1 MSKQILLI
9 ATGGTIA
16 AGETDNGLA
25 PQMQAETLLR
35 FVPEIQALCH
45 VTAIQLCALD
55 STDITPDIWLKIAD
69 CIEQNYA
76 QYDGFVITHGT
87 DTLAFTAAAL
97 SYLIQESGK
106 PVVLTGA
113 QYPIDTVGSDAPK
126 NLFDAF
132 LYAVSG
138 AGGVSVIFGGRV
150 IAGTR
155 AKKLYTR
162 SVAAFASVNFP
173 YFAEIAD
180 GELHKNLPPQSKAK
194 DNPKFYH
201 ELNTRVAVFTC
212 IPGVSAKTLLAV
224 AETCD
229 GLILETYGLG
239 GVPANLVDAVAQI
252 VKNGKTM
259 AVGTQVLY
267 EGTNMSVYA
276 VGKRAIADL
285 QVLELCD
292 MTIESAAVKLMWI
305 LAQTDNPAEIRRLF
319 EMSIAFDRHEEI
331 VKYEHLI

>member
-1 MSKQILLI
+1 MAKQILLI

-16 AGETDNGLA
+16 AGETASGLA
-25 PQMQAETLLR
+25 PQLQAEALLD
-35 FVPEIQALCH
+35 FVPEIQTLCR
-45 VTAIQLCALD
+45 VTAIQLCELD
-55 STDITPDIWLKIAD
+55 STDITPELWLKIID

-76 QYDGFVITHGT
+76 QVDGFVITHGT

-113 QYPIDTVGSDAPK
+113 QNPIDTDGSDAPK
-126 NLFDAF
+126 NLSDAF
-132 LYAVSG
+132 LYAASG
-138 AGGVSVIFGGRV
+138 AGGVSVVFGGQV

-162 SVAAFASVNFP
+162 SSAAFASVNFP

-180 GELHKNLPPQSKAK
+180 GEIRTALPPQSKTK

-239 GVPANLVDAVAQI
+239 GVPAYLYAAVEEI
-252 VKNGKTM
+252 TKSGKTV

-267 EGTNMSVYA
+267 EGTDMSVYA
-276 VGKRAIADL
+276 VGKRAKTDL
-285 QVLELCD
+285 EILELHD
-292 MTIESAAVKLMWI
+292 MTTEAAVAKLMWV

-319 EMSIAFDRHEEI
+319 ETPIAFDRRES
-331 VKYEHLI
+331 

>member
-1 MSKQILLI
+1 MAKQILLI

-16 AGETDNGLA
+16 AGETENGLA
-25 PQMQAETLLR
+25 PKLDGETLLQ
-35 FVPEIQALCH
+35 FVPEIQSLCR
-45 VTAIQLCALD
+45 VTAIQLCELD
-55 STDITPDIWLKIAD
+55 STDITPELWLKIID

-113 QYPIDTVGSDAPK
+113 QNPIDTDGSDAPK
-126 NLFDAF
+126 NLADAF
-132 LYAVSG
+132 LVAVSG
-138 AGGVSVIFGGRV
+138 VGGVSVVFGGRV

-155 AKKLYTR
+155 AKKLYTKR
-162 SVAAFASVNFP
+162 NAAFESVNFP
-173 YFAEIAD
+173 HFAEIVD
-180 GELHKNLPPQSKAK
+180 GEIQTALPPQSKTK

-212 IPGVSAKTLLAV
+212 IPGASAKTLLAV

-239 GVPANLVDAVAQI
+239 GVPAYLYAAVEEI
-252 VKNGKTM
+252 TKSGKTV

-267 EGTNMSVYA
+267 EGTDMSVYA
-276 VGKRAIADL
+276 VGKKAKTDL
-285 QVLELCD
+285 DILELRD
-292 MTIESAAVKLMWI
+292 MTTEAAVAKLMWI
-305 LAQTDNPAEIRRLF
+305 LPQTDNPTEIRRLF
-319 EMSIAFDRHEEI
+319 ETPIAFDRRES
-331 VKYEHLI
+331 

>member
-16 AGETDNGLA
+16 AGETENGLA
-25 PQMQAETLLR
+25 PQLQAETLLR
-35 FVPEIQALCH
+35 FVPEIQSLCR
-45 VTAIQLCALD
+45 VTAIQLCELD
-55 STDITPDIWLKIAD
+55 STDLTPDIWLKIAD

-76 QYDGFVITHGT
+76 QVDGFVVTHGT

-113 QYPIDTVGSDAPK
+113 QNPIDTDGSDAPK
-126 NLFDAF
+126 NLLDAF
-132 LYAVSG
+132 SLAVSG
-138 AGGVSVIFGGRV
+138 AGGVSVVFGGQV

-162 SVAAFASVNFP
+162 SSAAFASVNFP
-173 YFAEIAD
+173 DFAEIAG
-180 GELHKNLPPQSKAK
+180 GEIRTALPPQSKTK

-224 AETCD
+224 AEPCD

-239 GVPANLVDAVAQI
+239 GVPAYLYAAVEEI
-252 VKNGKTM
+252 TKSGKTV

-267 EGTNMSVYA
+267 EGTDMSVYA
-276 VGKRAIADL
+276 VGKKAKTDL
-285 QVLELCD
+285 DILELRD
-292 MTIESAAVKLMWI
+292 MTIEAAAAKLMWI
-305 LAQTDNPAEIRRLF
+305 LPQTDNPAEIRRLF
-319 EMSIAFDRHEEI
+319 ETPIAFDRRES
-331 VKYEHLI
+331 

>member
-1 MSKQILLI
+1 MCKRILLI

-16 AGETDNGLA
+16 ARKTENGLA
-25 PQMQAETLLR
+25 PQLRAEALLD
-35 FVPEIQALCH
+35 FVPEIQTLCR
-45 VTAIQLCALD
+45 VTAIQLCELD
-55 STDITPDIWLKIAD
+55 STDLTPDIWLKIAD

-76 QYDGFVITHGT
+76 QVDGFVVTHGT

-113 QYPIDTVGSDAPK
+113 QNPIDTDGSDAPK
-126 NLFDAF
+126 NLLDAF
-132 LYAVSG
+132 SLAVSG
-138 AGGVSVIFGGRV
+138 AGGVSVVFGGQV

-162 SVAAFASVNFP
+162 SSAAFASVNFP
-173 YFAEIAD
+173 YFAEITG
-180 GELHKNLPPQSKAK
+180 GEIQTALPPQSKTK

-212 IPGVSAKTLLAV
+212 IPGVSANTLLAV

-229 GLILETYGLG
+229 GLILESYGLG
-239 GVPANLVDAVAQI
+239 GVPAYLYAAVEEI
-252 VKNGKTM
+252 TKSGKTV

-267 EGTNMSVYA
+267 EGTDMSVYA
-276 VGKRAIADL
+276 VGKKAKTDL
-285 QVLELCD
+285 EILELHD
-292 MTIESAAVKLMWI
+292 MTTEAAAAKLMWV

-319 EMSIAFDRHEEI
+319 ETPIAFDRRES
-331 VKYEHLI
+331 

>member
-1 MSKQILLI
+1 MRKRILLI

-16 AGETDNGLA
+16 AGETENGLA
-25 PQMQAETLLR
+25 PQLQAEALLR
-35 FVPEIQALCH
+35 FAPEIQSLCR
-45 VTAIQLCALD
+45 VTAIQLCELD
-55 STDITPDIWLKIAD
+55 STDFTPDIWLKIAD

-76 QYDGFVITHGT
+76 QVDGFVVTHGT
-87 DTLAFTAAAL
+87 DTLAFTAAAV

-113 QYPIDTVGSDAPK
+113 QNPIDTDGSDAPK

-138 AGGVSVIFGGRV
+138 AGGVSVVFGGRV

-162 SVAAFASVNFP
+162 SDAAFASVNFP

-180 GELHKNLPPQSKAK
+180 GEIQTALPPQSKTK

-224 AETCD
+224 AESCD

-239 GVPANLVDAVAQI
+239 GVPAYLYAAVEAI
-252 VKNGKTM
+252 TKSGKTV

-267 EGTNMSVYA
+267 EGTDMSVYA
-276 VGKRAIADL
+276 VGKKAKTDL
-285 QVLELCD
+285 DILELRD
-292 MTIESAAVKLMWI
+292 MTTEAAAAKLMWI
-305 LAQTDNPAEIRRLF
+305 LPQTDNPAEIRRLF
-319 EMSIAFDRHEEI
+319 ETPIAFDRRES
-331 VKYEHLI
+331 

>member
-1 MSKQILLI
+1 MAKQILLI

-16 AGETDNGLA
+16 AGETASGLA
-25 PQMQAETLLR
+25 PQLQAETLLR
-35 FVPEIQALCH
+35 FVPEIQSLCR
-45 VTAIQLCALD
+45 VTAIQLCELD
-55 STDITPDIWLKIAD
+55 STDITPELWLKIID

-76 QYDGFVITHGT
+76 QVDGFVITHGT

-113 QYPIDTVGSDAPK
+113 QNPIDTDGSDAPK
-126 NLFDAF
+126 NLLDAF
-132 LYAVSG
+132 SLAVSG
-138 AGGVSVIFGGRV
+138 AGGVSVVFGGQV

-162 SVAAFASVNFP
+162 SSAAFASVNFP
-173 YFAEIAD
+173 YFAEIAG
-180 GELHKNLPPQSKAK
+180 GEIKTALPPQSKTK

-239 GVPANLVDAVAQI
+239 GVPAYLYAAVEEI
-252 VKNGKTM
+252 TKSGKTV

-267 EGTNMSVYA
+267 EGTDMSVYA
-276 VGKRAIADL
+276 VGKRAKTDL
-285 QVLELCD
+285 DILELRD
-292 MTIESAAVKLMWI
+292 MTIEAAAAKLMWI
-305 LAQTDNPAEIRRLF
+305 LPQTDNPAEIRRLF
-319 EMSIAFDRHEEI
+319 ETPIAFDRLES
-331 VKYEHLI
+331 

>member
-1 MSKQILLI
+1 MRKRILLI

-16 AGETDNGLA
+16 AGETENGLA
-25 PQMQAETLLR
+25 PQLQAKALLR
-35 FVPEIQALCH
+35 FVPEIQTLCT
-45 VTAIQLCALD
+45 VTAIQLCELD
-55 STDITPDIWLKIAD
+55 STDLTPDIWLKIAD

-76 QYDGFVITHGT
+76 LVDGFVVTHGT

-113 QYPIDTVGSDAPK
+113 QNPIDTDGSDAPK
-126 NLFDAF
+126 NLLDAF
-132 LYAVSG
+132 LYAASG
-138 AGGVSVIFGGRV
+138 AGGVSVVFGGRV

-162 SVAAFASVNFP
+162 NAAAFASVNFP

-180 GELHKNLPPQSKAK
+180 GEIQTALPLQSKTT

-239 GVPANLVDAVAQI
+239 GVPAYLYTAVEAI
-252 VKNGKTM
+252 TKSGKTV

-267 EGTNMSVYA
+267 EGTDMSVYA
-276 VGKRAIADL
+276 VGKKAKTDL
-285 QVLELCD
+285 DILELRD
-292 MTIESAAVKLMWI
+292 MTTEAAAAKLMWI
-305 LAQTDNPAEIRRLF
+305 LPQTDNPAEIRRLF
-319 EMSIAFDRHEEI
+319 ETPTAFDRRES
-331 VKYEHLI
+331 

>member
-1 MSKQILLI
+1 MCKRILLI

-16 AGETDNGLA
+16 AGETASGLA
-25 PQMQAETLLR
+25 PQLQAETLLR
-35 FVPEIQALCH
+35 FVPEIQSLCR
-45 VTAIQLCALD
+45 VTAIQLCELD

-76 QYDGFVITHGT
+76 LVDGFVVTHGT

-97 SYLIQESGK
+97 SYLIQDSGK

-113 QYPIDTVGSDAPK
+113 QNPIDTDGSDAPK
-126 NLFDAF
+126 NLLDAF

-138 AGGVSVIFGGRV
+138 AGGVSVVFGGRV

-162 SVAAFASVNFP
+162 SSAAFASVNFP
-173 YFAEIAD
+173 YFAVIAGGEIQTA
-180 GELHKNLPPQSKAK
+180 LPPQSKTK

-224 AETCD
+224 AEPCD

-239 GVPANLVDAVAQI
+239 GVPACLYAAVEEI
-252 VKNGKTM
+252 TKSGKTV

-267 EGTNMSVYA
+267 EGTDMSVYA
-276 VGKRAIADL
+276 VGKKAKTDL
-285 QVLELCD
+285 DILELRD
-292 MTIESAAVKLMWI
+292 MTIEAAAAKLMWI
-305 LAQTDNPAEIRRLF
+305 LPQTDNPAEIRRLF
-319 EMSIAFDRHEEI
+319 ETPIAFDRRES
-331 VKYEHLI
+331 

>member
-16 AGETDNGLA
+16 AGETANGLA
-25 PQMQAETLLR
+25 PQLQAEALLR
-35 FVPEIQALCH
+35 FVPEIQTLCT

-55 STDITPDIWLKIAD
+55 STDITPDLWLKIAD
-69 CIEQNYA
+69 CIEKNYA
-76 QYDGFVITHGT
+76 QVDGFVITHGT

-113 QYPIDTVGSDAPK
+113 QNPIDTDGSDAPK
-126 NLFDAF
+126 NLLDAF

-138 AGGVSVIFGGRV
+138 AGGVSVVFGGRV

-162 SVAAFASVNFP
+162 SSAAFASVNFP

-180 GELHKNLPPQSKAK
+180 GEIRTALPPQNKTK
-194 DNPKFYH
+194 DNPEFYH

-224 AETCD
+224 AESCD

-239 GVPANLVDAVAQI
+239 GVPANLVDTVAQI
-252 VKNGKTM
+252 VKSGKTV

-267 EGTNMSVYA
+267 EGTDMSVYA
-276 VGKRAIADL
+276 VGKRAKTDL
-285 QVLELCD
+285 QLLELCD
-292 MTIESAAVKLMWI
+292 MTTEAAAAKLMWI
-305 LAQTDNPAEIRRLF
+305 LPQTDNPAEVRRLF
-319 EMSIAFDRHEEI
+319 ETPIAFDRRES
-331 VKYEHLI
+331 

>member
-1 MSKQILLI
+1 MAKQILLI

-16 AGETDNGLA
+16 AGETENGLA
-25 PQMQAETLLR
+25 PKLDGETLLQ
-35 FVPEIQALCH
+35 FVPEIQSLCR
-45 VTAIQLCALD
+45 VTAIQLCELD
-55 STDITPDIWLKIAD
+55 STDITPKLWLKIID

-113 QYPIDTVGSDAPK
+113 QNPIDTDGSDAPK
-126 NLFDAF
+126 NLADAF
-132 LYAVSG
+132 LVAVSG
-138 AGGVSVIFGGRV
+138 VGGVSVVFGGRV

-155 AKKLYTR
+155 AKKMYTKR
-162 SVAAFASVNFP
+162 NAAFESVNFP

-180 GELHKNLPPQSKAK
+180 GTIRNGLPPQSKTT

-201 ELNTRVAVFTC
+201 ALNTRVAVFTC
-212 IPGVSAKTLLAV
+212 IPGVSAKTLLSV

-229 GLILETYGLG
+229 GLLLETYGLG
-239 GVPANLVDAVAQI
+239 GVPDYLYDAVEKI
-252 VKNGKTM
+252 TKRGKVV

-267 EGTNMSVYA
+267 EGTDMSVYA
-276 VGKRAIADL
+276 VGKKAKTDL
-285 QVLELCD
+285 DILELRD
-292 MTIESAAVKLMWI
+292 MTVEAAVTKLMWI
-305 LAQTDNPAEIRRLF
+305 LAQTDNPAEARRLF
-319 EMSIAFDRHEEI
+319 ETPIAFDRRES
-331 VKYEHLI
+331 

>member
-1 MSKQILLI
+1 MCKRILLI

-16 AGETDNGLA
+16 AGETVNGLA
-25 PQMQAETLLR
+25 PQLQAEALLR
-35 FVPEIQALCH
+35 FVPEIQSLCR
-45 VTAIQLCALD
+45 VTAIQLCELD
-55 STDITPDIWLKIAD
+55 STDLTPDIWLKIAD

-97 SYLIQESGK
+97 SYLIQESEK

-113 QYPIDTVGSDAPK
+113 QNPIDTDSSDAPK
-126 NLFDAF
+126 NLLDAF
-132 LYAVSG
+132 SLAVSG
-138 AGGVSVIFGGRV
+138 AGGVSVVFGGRV

-162 SVAAFASVNFP
+162 SDAAFASVNFP
-173 YFAEIAD
+173 HFAEIVD
-180 GELHKNLPPQSKAK
+180 GEIQTALPPQSKTK

-212 IPGVSAKTLLAV
+212 IPGASAKTLLAV

-239 GVPANLVDAVAQI
+239 GVPAYLYAAVEEI
-252 VKNGKTM
+252 TKSGKTV

-267 EGTNMSVYA
+267 EGTDMSVYA
-276 VGKRAIADL
+276 VGKKAKTDL
-285 QVLELCD
+285 DILELRD
-292 MTIESAAVKLMWI
+292 MTTEAAAAKLMWI
-305 LAQTDNPAEIRRLF
+305 LPQTDNPAEIRHLF
-319 EMSIAFDRHEEI
+319 ETPTAFDRRES
-331 VKYEHLI
+331 